1 MKNTKEK
8 SKLFLFFSK
17 NFFNVGT
24 IIGVIAIIIMIYI
37 SLEAKSERELKYYC
51 HPVKATVVKAGQTSS
66 LEVFCDKEKIESNV
80 KAVQV
85 AIWNNGKES
94 IKRDDILE
102 TITLYTEPKTPI
114 IDAVVR
120 KQSREVINLSID
132 RSSFKEGFIPINWQ
146 ILEHNDG
153 GIIQV
158 IFAGKPDVEILAK
171 GTIEGQKSIK
181 QVKYSRKIQT
191 PEEQIKSDLFDA
203 RFAAFGLL
211 FVVIVQIFFVF
222 LSKRYVKKKRA
233 KYKKKMTEEDFK
245 EFENMFIKKYKISGL
260 LMGMDKVFWIA
271 AIVFFALFIITML
284 MLKLKGPPFG
294 F

>member
-8 SKLFLFFSK
+8 SKFSQFFYK

-24 IIGVIAIIIMIYI
+24 IFWIIAIIITIYI

-51 HPVKATVVKAGQTSS
+51 HPVKATVVKTGQTSS
-66 LEVFCDKEKIESNV
+66 LEVFCDEEKIDSDV
-80 KAVQV
+80 TAVQV

-120 KQSREVINLSID
+120 KRTREVIKLSLD
-132 RSSFKEGFIPINWQ
+132 RSSFEEGFIRVSWH

-158 IFAGKPDVEILAK
+158 IFAGSPDVEILAK
-171 GTIEGQKSIK
+171 GIIEGQKSIR
-181 QVKYSRKIQT
+181 QIKYSGKVKSQKETIEYEIQ
-191 PEEQIKSDLFDA
+191 SYRLYAFAFLFMGI
-203 RFAAFGLL
+203 FTIGIL
-211 FVVIVQIFFVF
+211 IFFSKLREKLKALDERYKRRNIIEKILDSIWFPIIFISFCFV
-222 LSKRYVKKKRA
+222 LSINN
-233 KYKKKMTEEDFK
+233 F
-245 EFENMFIKKYKISGL
+245 
-260 LMGMDKVFWIA
+260 
-271 AIVFFALFIITML
+271 
-284 MLKLKGPPFG
+284 LKLKATGPPFG